1 MLNLY
6 AHLCLLH
13 VVLVQLLMPP
23 HVMFPPI
30 TVLLAHFTIYP
41 LLSLMQPLL
50 LIGFHNSCKFLL
62 SPTCKHLSEF
72 FVISSL
78 QYDMVCTYFL
88 ENVLLLLPFVML
100 TGVATHQIGNP
111 LVLTQFIL
119 AQMPFHGLARNS
131 PRLPAHR
138 QKLNIVPQA
147 PPPLNFF
154 GYNKSFTNL
163 GSTFRNH
170 QPSSPTILVQ
180 LIYVPA
186 RLSFPDETSSPTI
199 LVQLYYALSQ
209 LCLFTSCNHYRYICQ
224 LIVPA
229 IFYSCCS

>member
-119 AQMPFHGLARNS
+119 AQMPFSWSCKKQSTVARWS
-131 PRLPAHR
+131 TKVEYRT
-138 QKLNIVPQA
+138 I
-147 PPPLNFF
+147 
-154 GYNKSFTNL
+154 
-163 GSTFRNH
+163 GSTTTIELLWLQQVLHKLGINIS
-170 QPSSPTILVQ
+170 QPPTIFSDNIGATHLCAS
-180 LIYVPA
+180 P
-186 RLSFPDETSSPTI
+186 SFIPG
-199 LVQLYYALSQ
+199 
-209 LCLFTSCNHYRYICQ
+209 
-224 LIVPA
+224 
-229 IFYSCCS
+229 